1 MQRWDVYISIKA
13 KRQPIQSVIIKSI
26 EQNMTCVYEA
36 RRRILEFSSQSVRVD
51 SAQVGVANG
60 KIKGEFESSG
70 ETSLT
75 SSISS
80 VSEIPNRSVQIPMSF
95 SEDRIAS
102 KAGFTSSGSYTTMAA
117 GATSGQA
124 SFSGSGLFSGETKK
138 KTGGWEDGD
147 DGNESGS
154 GLLPP
159 EITVNA
165 SGQYY
170 IIYSTFMYVHV

>member
-1 MQRWDVYISIKA
+1 MGCIYLYKA

-51 SAQVGVANG
+51 FAQVGVANG

-75 SSISS
+75 SFISS

-124 SFSGSGLFSGETKK
+124 SFTGSGLFSGETMK
-138 KTGGWEDGD
+138 KTGH
-147 DGNESGS
+147 N
-154 GLLPP
+154 LTTLPLNP
-159 EITVNA
+159 SKHVYTLYNILCVYTYTHECTVCNVDLMH
-165 SGQYY
+165 SL
-170 IIYSTFMYVHV
+170 